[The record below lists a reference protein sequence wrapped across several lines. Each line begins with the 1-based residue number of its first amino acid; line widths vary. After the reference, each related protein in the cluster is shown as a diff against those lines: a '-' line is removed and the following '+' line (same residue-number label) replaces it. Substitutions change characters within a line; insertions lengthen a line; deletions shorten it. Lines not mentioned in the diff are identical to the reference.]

1 MDAIIIIAIIAVIA
15 FYFRRVDKVVTGV
28 AIVDIFLRIF
38 HYLVVNIEIKGI
50 SEYVEKYLPESI
62 PDITSG
68 CKLCSRVEES
78 NFTGQ
83 KKSVTSAKTLFLSC
97 FSIESV
103 TAESSTIVNFP
114 VTFPFVVVLSTI
126 STGGR
131 FSLLPRLA
139 VTVFAVKLSLFVVFI
154 PF

>member
-62 PDITSG
+62 PDIIGNYTSDMLYDILIWIYVIIMAIFLG
-68 CKLCSRVEES
+68 YTIKH
-78 NFTGQ
+78 FIH
-83 KKSVTSAKTLFLSC
+83 KK
-97 FSIESV
+97 
-103 TAESSTIVNFP
+103 
-114 VTFPFVVVLSTI
+114 
-126 STGGR
+126 
-131 FSLLPRLA
+131 
-139 VTVFAVKLSLFVVFI
+139 
-154 PF
+154 

>member
-62 PDITSG
+62 PDIIDNYTSDMLYDILIWIYVIIMAIFLG
-68 CKLCSRVEES
+68 YTIKH
-78 NFTGQ
+78 FIY
-83 KKSVTSAKTLFLSC
+83 KK
-97 FSIESV
+97 
-103 TAESSTIVNFP
+103 
-114 VTFPFVVVLSTI
+114 
-126 STGGR
+126 
-131 FSLLPRLA
+131 
-139 VTVFAVKLSLFVVFI
+139 
-154 PF
+154 

>member
-62 PDITSG
+62 PEIIGNYTSDMLYDILIWLYVIIMAIFLGYTI
-68 CKLCSRVEES
+68 KHFI
-78 NFTGQ
+78 N
-83 KKSVTSAKTLFLSC
+83 KK
-97 FSIESV
+97 
-103 TAESSTIVNFP
+103 
-114 VTFPFVVVLSTI
+114 
-126 STGGR
+126 
-131 FSLLPRLA
+131 
-139 VTVFAVKLSLFVVFI
+139 
-154 PF
+154 

>member
-62 PDITSG
+62 PNIIGNYTSDMLYDILIWIYVIIMAIFLGYTI
-68 CKLCSRVEES
+68 KH
-78 NFTGQ
+78 FIY
-83 KKSVTSAKTLFLSC
+83 KK
-97 FSIESV
+97 
-103 TAESSTIVNFP
+103 
-114 VTFPFVVVLSTI
+114 
-126 STGGR
+126 
-131 FSLLPRLA
+131 
-139 VTVFAVKLSLFVVFI
+139 
-154 PF
+154 